1 MAIVTGTFTS
11 AAPTTS
17 SSPVFGTKVRVKM
30 DFAGTAS
37 IDVEEQ
43 MHTGSWIKIVTGTT
57 ADYYS
62 VFDAPTGATIRLTAT
77 AVTNDVVYSLETN

>member
-11 AAPTTS
+11 AAPTAS
-17 SSPVFGTKVRVKM
+17 SSPVFGTKIRIKM

-43 MHTGSWIKIVTGTT
+43 MHNGSWIKLVTATT

-62 VFDAPTGATIRLTAT
+62 VPRRLRAPRSVDRNSCDERWVGT
-77 AVTNDVVYSLETN
+77 ETN